1 MDFEGF
7 LEDLKDFEGLFKGL
21 EGFLGT
27 LKGFLMDSEDFRGIF
42 FRVFKAI
49 LEVFEKVLLNLRI

>member
-27 LKGFLMDSEDFRGIF
+27 FWDEGIPDGF
-42 FRVFKAI
+42 
-49 LEVFEKVLLNLRI
+49 